1 MKKLLVGAASAATLL
16 GLFTST
22 AMAQEKPIS
31 VGLRAGY
38 GIPMGKVRDDVTVGG
53 QTTESKLSDSVS
65 SAFPALQLDAGYF
78 VTPEIMLGAYFG
90 YALLSVADD
99 ACQPEA
105 DCSANQLRYGIQAQY
120 HLSRGESLDPWFGLG
135 FGFENIS
142 TSQELGGES
151 RDGSLSGLEFISLN
165 GGADFEVAD
174 GIGVGPYVSFA
185 LGQYSKGT
193 NAAGEDADIEET
205 AMHQWLTLGVKGTFG
220 F

>member
-1 MKKLLVGAASAATLL
+1 MKKLLVSAAGAATLL

-31 VGLRAGY
+31 VGLRVGY
-38 GIPMGKVRDDVTVGG
+38 GIPMGDAAED
-53 QTTESKLSDSVS
+53 SKLSDTVS
-65 SAFPALQLDAGYF
+65 SALPALQLDAGYF
-78 VTPEIMLGAYFG
+78 VTPEIMVGAYFG
-90 YALLSVADD
+90 YAILNLSDD
-99 ACQPEA
+99 GCPSGA

-120 HLSRGESLDPWFGLG
+120 HLSRGESVDPWFGLG
-135 FGFENIS
+135 FGFEDVSTKVEAGGIS
-142 TSQELGGES
+142 ADGG
-151 RDGSLSGLEFISLN
+151 LSGLEFISLN

-185 LGQYSKGT
+185 LGQYSK
-193 NAAGEDADIEET
+193 AEAGGQSADIEKT

>member
-1 MKKLLVGAASAATLL
+1 MKKLLVGAAGAATLL
-16 GLFTST
+16 GLFSST

-31 VGLRAGY
+31 LGLRVGY
-38 GIPMGKVRDDVTVGG
+38 GIPMGKVQDDLTVAG
-53 QTTESKLSDSVS
+53 QTQEFKLSDTVS
-65 SAFPALQLDAGYF
+65 SALPALQLDAGYF
-78 VTPEIMLGAYFG
+78 VTPEIMVGGYFG

-99 ACQPEA
+99 ACPSGA
-105 DCSANQLRYGIQAQY
+105 DCSANQLRFGIQGQY

-135 FGFENIS
+135 FGYESIS
-142 TSQELGGES
+142 TSISAGGQS
-151 RDGSLSGLEFISLN
+151 VDGSISGLEFVSLN

-185 LGQYSKGT
+185 LGQYSKVSDS
-193 NAAGEDADIEET
+193 AGNDVDIDKT